1 MKEFE
6 IEEKIKEGWIKAW
19 FAIEVMGSSK
29 EITENALKNH
39 IEKMSRAKDLLIL
52 DKRFLDI
59 EKIETKDKNFK
70 EAYSQ
75 VVEVTLLIK
84 DLFSLIVAVVLYG
97 PSAIEIL
104 EPKEKKIKIDEIQNI
119 SNFIAGLMHQFA
131 QAGPGGIVIK
141 T

>member
-1 MKEFE
+1 MEEYE

-19 FAIEVMGSSK
+19 FAIEVMASNK
-29 EITENALKNH
+29 ELTENALKNH
-39 IEKMSRAKDLLIL
+39 IEKMSRAKDLLII
-52 DKRFLDI
+52 DKKFLDI
-59 EKIETKDKNFK
+59 EKIEVKDKNFR

-75 VVEVTLLIK
+75 VAEVTFLVK
-84 DLFSLIVAVVLYG
+84 DLFSLVVAVVLYG

-104 EPKEKKIKIDEIQNI
+104 EPKERKIKIDEIQNI

-141 T
+141 A